1 MKATYVGHRHA
12 TWEME
17 GRKGEYTDV
26 YLVRRFPSDEREGAV
41 GDKAVC
47 ERVKSDIRQL
57 LSGIVPGSQ
66 VEIDY
71 DSGKSGKAILCEI
84 VPLDDGKKG

>member
-1 MKATYVGHRHA
+1 MKATYVGHRYA
-12 TWEME
+12 QWEME

-26 YLVRRFPSDEREGAV
+26 YLVRRFPSDEKEGAV

-47 ERVKSDIRQL
+47 ERVKHDMRKDL
-57 LSGIVPGSQ
+57 EGLTPGSP

-71 DSGKSGKAILCEI
+71 DSGRTGKAILCEI
-84 VPLDDGKKG
+84 LPLDVGKK